1 MLTPSGQHGQH
12 DDLKKPAAVMNL
24 FAPIVP
30 RHHIFT
36 SVILIPNRAGF
47 LASSQSRLKN
57 NLIVLTANWVKC
69 TRSAEST
76 GSWLSMSVCV
86 SKKTS
91 PSCKHRFLGLAR
103 VQKFIRRKNLNTRAG
118 SWLSFTLQK
127 PEPASREAFSQHTE
141 CKQPWGVSPD
151 WWE

>member
-1 MLTPSGQHGQH
+1 MLHSETHLLCHKS
-12 DDLKKPAAVMNL
+12 DDVWILKPKEKHHRRIFNAKGPLQFPDVNPVWTTWTTRWL
-24 FAPIVP
+24 KETCCCYENFAPIVP

-76 GSWLSMSVCV
+76 GSCLSVSVCV

-103 VQKFIRRKNLNTRAG
+103 VQKSIRRKN
-118 SWLSFTLQK
+118 
-127 PEPASREAFSQHTE
+127 
-141 CKQPWGVSPD
+141 
-151 WWE
+151 